1 MKALEQNNKMQIK
14 FQLVKIFKDSLGL
27 GVVAYI

>member
-1 MKALEQNNKMQIK
+1 MKAWEQNNKMQIK
-14 FQLVKIFKDSLGL
+14 FQLVKIFKDSLSL